1 MDAATRRGLAA
12 LTLRGQVPHY
22 LGNATNP
29 AVSRALLT
37 TVAHLLDLELD
48 VAPFEAAVRAFR
60 TQCDQAVAQ
69 DAAVQAY
76 VRQLE
81 QAYDAPSDAA
91 PRPRREDDVNPEQL
105 MHELEDFLRQEREG
119 RGD

>member
-1 MDAATRRGLAA
+1 
-12 LTLRGQVPHY
+12 
-22 LGNATNP
+22 
-29 AVSRALLT
+29 VSRALLT

-48 VAPFEAAVRAFR
+48 VAPFEVAVRAFR

-81 QAYDAPSDAA
+81 QDYDVPGDETSH
-91 PRPRREDDVNPEQL
+91 PRRDDDFNPEQL
-105 MHELEDFLRQEREG
+105 MHDLEDFLRQERE
-119 RGD
+119 RGAE

>member
-1 MDAATRRGLAA
+1 LK
-12 LTLRGQVPHY
+12 HY
-22 LGNATNP
+22 HLGNTTNP

-81 QAYDAPSDAA
+81 QAYDAPGAEA
-91 PRPRREDDVNPEQL
+91 PHPRRDEDFNPEQL